1 MVQTKDGGL
10 GYYVISADWIKKWR
24 DFVNKRGNM
33 PGPVENKPIAEY
45 IANQRKDT
53 KYRIHDNDV
62 IVKEPDEVYVLSED
76 FWSVF
81 RNRYGC
87 DI

>member
-1 MVQTKDGGL
+1 
-10 GYYVISADWIKKWR
+10 
-24 DFVNKRGNM
+24 M

-45 IANQRKDT
+45 IDRQRKDT

-62 IVKEPDEVYVLSED
+62 VIKEPDEVYVLSED

-81 RNRYGC
+81 RDRYGC
-87 DI
+87 DV

>member
-1 MVQTKDGGL
+1 MENPTDRSIVKVRSECNLGGN
-10 GYYVISADWIKKWR
+10 SSQE
-24 DFVNKRGNM
+24 GNS
-33 PGPVENKPIAEY
+33 EIAQSQA
-45 IANQRKDT
+45 IHQDT
-53 KYRIHDNDV
+53 KYKIHDNDV

-81 RNRYGC
+81 RDRYGC